1 MRDFFIIYVIE
12 VFIMS
17 TGKPISTGMFSPL
30 VDSDTLMC
38 PHGGRVKLKSK
49 KGKTLKSGDSS
60 LILESDLLGAPITGC
75 MFNIAGV
82 PQPCMRVSMIL
93 PSALSLKKFNGD
105 KAVIQQFSSM
115 IFTDKLWP
123 LVCIPKPNK
132 WKVSASI
139 PVDMGDGSNSKKGE
153 FEPKDYVFNIRYS
166 LNRSDTNSI
175 IGLEYVKVI
184 NTVYSLKSNNEK
196 VIEIRKYNKNN
207 PYTVKYE
214 DHTKSDEKI
223 VPEVKKILEED
234 YPEKNGYVYKVLT
247 LEISNTIFEYIFIGM
262 KKSKTFGIFGYVED
276 PDVYVRSSNPDDY
289 ALSKPIVTR
298 FIKTGMKLDKID
310 IVIS

>member
-1 MRDFFIIYVIE
+1 
-12 VFIMS
+12 MS
-17 TGKPISTGMFSPL
+17 ENKPISTGMFNPL

-123 LVCIPKPNK
+123 LICIPKPNK

-139 PVDMGDGSNSKKGE
+139 PVGMGKDGENKKGE
-153 FEPKDYVFNIRYS
+153 FKPKDYVFNIRYS
-166 LNRSDTNSI
+166 LNNSDRRSI
-175 IGLEYVKVI
+175 IGLEHVKVI
-184 NTVYSLKSNNEK
+184 NTVYSKQGNDEK
-196 VIEIRKYNKNN
+196 IIEIRKYSEKK
-207 PYTVKYE
+207 PYTVTYN
-214 DHTKSDEKI
+214 DHTKSDD
-223 VPEVKKILEED
+223 KILPEIKKLIEED

-262 KKSKTFGIFGYVED
+262 KKSKTFGIFGYVEY
-276 PDVYVRSSNPDDY
+276 PDVYIRSSNPEDY
-289 ALSKPIVTR
+289 SINKPIVTR
-298 FIKTGMKLDKID
+298 FVKTGMKLDKVD
-310 IVIS
+310 IFIS